1 MSELNRA
8 TVVFDWSQQR
18 VEVNFSALDT
28 LTPAQRRVLERIAA
42 RLQRDIEHELFG
54 LPPVKR
60 KDNVVHLPPGLHAW
74 RL

>member
-1 MSELNRA
+1 MTNKA
-8 TVVFDWSQQR
+8 TITFDWSKAR
-18 VEVNFSALDT
+18 VEVELPAASAT
-28 LTPAQRRVLERIAA
+28 LTPAQRVVIERIAA

-54 LPPVKR
+54 IPPVKR